1 MNMSVKSWLGALRVR
16 LLAYRANYDRSA
28 NEAIVSAIHTDYA
41 NELNDKND
49 FRRRLVRTIAHYRAQ
64 LKLRPFPSIF
74 LFEILSTAALPI
86 YLLWTFAK
94 GIAYPQSHRAS
105 CDGVQLVFGDRF
117 NSNPNIFQIP
127 VELQN
132 DDIRQRLLGNS
143 VLYWDDIKCVLHLF
157 WQLLRCKSPYP
168 VQLSLKCARDLAQVR
183 FALRGLNPRYVIV
196 YWEFSCSITF
206 LTMALSAVGTS
217 IYNVMHGDKDYFAKH
232 AFFETDRCYCWNAFY
247 EDLFRQEYVR
257 ADFRLFENPAF
268 HLTEQEAEQVA
279 NCSPDRIGFIAPN
292 LETLGYDRL
301 EIGETIEKLASEIND
316 ISVKHPTSIRP
327 HPHYTTDFK
336 SLQSLLVPT
345 IDVAWPTDTLSR
357 EFVLDHAVIIG
368 TTSTVLLE
376 AAHLGRHV
384 ILIRTGPLE
393 SMETYHYIYGMS
405 CVTVCEPSKIS
416 QTLETIL
423 DGKRE

>member
-1 MNMSVKSWLGALRVR
+1 MPGRSRLSALRMG
-16 LLAYRANYDRSA
+16 LLGYRANYDRSA
-28 NEAIVSAIHTDYA
+28 NEAIVSAIHTDYHK
-41 NELNDKND
+41 ELDDKD
-49 FRRRLVRTIAHYRAQ
+49 DCRRRLIRTIAHYRAQ
-64 LKLRPFPSIF
+64 LKLRPFSSIF
-74 LFEILSTAALPI
+74 LFEILSTAALPL
-86 YLLWTFAK
+86 YLLWTYAK
-94 GIAYPQSHRAS
+94 GVINPRSLKEN

-117 NSNPNIFQIP
+117 NSNPNIFQVP
-127 VELQN
+127 GELQN
-132 DDIRQRLLGNS
+132 DDIRQRLLGDGI
-143 VLYWDDIKCVLHLF
+143 LCWDDIKYVLYLF
-157 WQLLRCKSPYP
+157 YKLLRYQSPYP
-168 VQLSLKCARDLAQVR
+168 MQLSLKCARDLAQVR
-183 FALRGLNPRYVIV
+183 FALRGLNPRYIIV

-206 LTMALSAVGTS
+206 LTMALSAKGTS

-232 AFFETDRCYCWNAFY
+232 AFFETDRCYCWNSFY

-268 HLTEQEAEQVA
+268 RLTKQEARQA
-279 NCSPDRIGFIAPN
+279 AKCAPDRIGFVAPN

-301 EIGETIEKLASEIND
+301 EIEETIGKLANEFNT
-316 ISVKHPTSIRP
+316 ISGKHPTSVRP
-327 HPHYTTDFK
+327 HPHYTSDFK
-336 SLQSLLVPT
+336 SLRSLLSPT

-393 SMETYHYIYGMS
+393 SMETYHYIYGMP

-416 QTLETIL
+416 ETLEMIL
-423 DGKRE
+423 DGKCA